1 MGLARADVVR
11 HFLPMHFFRRHLLP
25 LLASALALC
34 AQSTTPA
41 VKQTPPA
48 QSFTV
53 GGGPVALDLRNY
65 FELPGVTG
73 QVAQVDT
80 ALGKFNLEGIPPAPR
95 GVPQIEVTFDIDADV
110 IMNVSASEKATGKV
124 AKQIHEPMQMGDVQ
138 ATFADIAPARAAFG
152 FERPGS
158 GPHISS
164 ISAKI
169 SGSACFSSP
178 VTKG

>member
-1 MGLARADVVR
+1 MGLARADAAR
-11 HFLPMHFFRRHLLP
+11 HFLTMQIFRRHLAP

-53 GGGPVALDLRNY
+53 GGGPAALDLRNY

-80 ALGKFNLEGIPPAPR
+80 ALGKFNLELFAADTPKTVANFLQYVDAGRYTNTIIHR
-95 GVPQIEVTFDIDADV
+95 VVPGFVV
-110 IMNVSASEKATGKV
+110 
-124 AKQIHEPMQMGDVQ
+124 QMGE
-138 ATFADIAPARAAFG
+138 IGRA
-152 FERPGS
+152 
-158 GPHISS
+158 H
-164 ISAKI
+164 
-169 SGSACFSSP
+169 
-178 VTKG
+178 V